1 MTAPET
7 PQPGEPAAAKPKFSL
22 VRLAPL
28 AVIAALIGAA
38 VYFDVGQYLSFRYI
52 ADQQEA
58 LRAFVSENLLLS
70 ALIFMGLYAVAVAA
84 SLPGASILTVL
95 GGFLFGVFLGPPLVV
110 VAATI
115 GAVTIFLVAK
125 TALGDALASR
135 AGGLLERLK
144 QGFQEDAASYLLFL
158 RLVPAF
164 PFWLVNIA
172 PAFAGVSVTTFAV
185 TTFFGIIP
193 GTTAYVLVGGG
204 LGSILE
210 SAQADPDYQACL
222 AREAAGAA
230 EAGSCR
236 LPVSLGDFVT
246 TELIIAA
253 IALGVVALI
262 PPVVKRLRGKKAKTE
277 AEAN

>member
-1 MTAPET
+1 MTKPDPEPERAP
-7 PQPGEPAAAKPKFSL
+7 AKPRL
-22 VRLAPL
+22 TPARLAPL
-28 AVIAALIGAA
+28 LVVAAAFAA
-38 VYFDVGQYLSFRYI
+38 AIIFDVGQYLSLRFI
-52 ADQQEA
+52 AERQDA
-58 LRAFVSENLLLS
+58 LLGFVAENLALAVLLY
-70 ALIFMGLYAVAVAA
+70 MGVYILAVAA

-95 GGFLFGVFLGPPLVV
+95 GGYLFGVFLGPPIVV
-110 VAATI
+110 VSATI
-115 GAVTIFLVAK
+115 GATLIFLVAK

-135 AGGLLERLK
+135 AGGLLDRLK

-172 PAFAGVSVTTFAV
+172 PAFAGVGVVTFAA

-210 SAQADPDYQACL
+210 SARSDPDYQACL
-222 AREAAGAA
+222 AQEAAGAV

-246 TELIIAA
+246 TELIVAA
-253 IALGVVALI
+253 AALGVVALI
-262 PPVVKRLRGKKAKTE
+262 PPVVRKLRGRKRPA
-277 AEAN
+277 ADQA